1 MDIEEPRRSEAVGDV
16 ARTELDVGARAEFE
30 ASAGG
35 RLELAGAD
43 RERLRGVTIGRY
55 VLLTELGEGGMG
67 VVWAAYD
74 PELDRR
80 LALKVLRRAGDSD
93 RLLREAQ
100 ALARLSHPNVVA
112 IHDVGED
119 GGEVWLAME
128 LVEGRTLAAW
138 CEADRARSWR
148 EVLAVVLPAGHGVAA
163 AHRAGLIH
171 RDLKPDNVMV
181 GEDGRARVMDFGL
194 ARAGELV
201 EVGPAPSG
209 DPLAMTDS
217 SLLTSSVTRA
227 GAIVGTP
234 LYMAPEQFAGAVD
247 ERSDLFAFCVVL
259 WEALY
264 GARPFAAENLV
275 GMVYAITQGNVQE
288 GPRGRSVPRWLRRV
302 LLRGLEGSPEARWQT
317 MEELL
322 AAIEGGLARERWR
335 RLAIVL
341 ALVGVVALGVVAWG
355 LIEDRRLRSA
365 CAAEAASI
373 EELWPGQAPEALA
386 AIHAAGIGNADET
399 AAKLGPVLDR
409 WAEGWAE
416 SREASCLGEVG
427 EGGERG
433 PELTRRALDCSDLQR
448 SELEGLLEVLGGG
461 EEGVALRTVEA
472 ALALSEPSECLDLAY
487 LRELTRPDP
496 ERRDAVNGVLG
507 RLRRAKTM
515 LRLAK
520 HADAEAL
527 AEAAKVEA
535 EGLGWPPLLATAEVT
550 FGQTL
555 LRGGRYA
562 EAEEQLRRGLGD
574 ALAVGDERL
583 AIMAIYHLGYVA
595 HEQKKA
601 ELGLV
606 WLDTADGLLRR
617 LGAERG
623 LLGTRILGIRAVLY
637 IDTGELAKSSAI
649 YDELLPL
656 VDELLGDESWT
667 AMAHLNNAALLRV
680 DLGDAIGAREM
691 HLRVQRKR
699 EAILGPNH
707 PLVAGSLLNRGLTHM
722 RADEFDLARPLF
734 EQALAID
741 ERVYGADNPHVARTL
756 NVLSVTL
763 SELGQFEEA
772 TRLGERV
779 LALREATFGA
789 DHLEYA
795 SALNNHGVSLAE
807 QGRFD
812 EARALHQRALE
823 IRQAHFGDEGNEV
836 ARSHTNLGELAI
848 EVGDVAAAI
857 EHLERAVEL
866 REAIEVSPVSL
877 AYSRF
882 ALARAVATLDPARA
896 EELAT
901 LALGGYAAAEHKRVA
916 EVQAWI
922 DAHAADGR
930 RTKRSKR
937 STRTKRTK
945 NKKNK

>member
-1 MDIEEPRRSEAVGDV
+1 MNVEEPRRSEAVGDV
-16 ARTELDVGARAEFE
+16 ARTELDIGARTEFDV
-30 ASAGG
+30 SAVGSVG
-35 RLELAGAD
+35 LEGPD

-55 VLLTELGEGGMG
+55 VLLTKLGEGGMG

-128 LVEGRTLAAW
+128 LVEGRTLDGW
-138 CEADRARSWR
+138 CEAEPSRSWR
-148 EVLAVVLPAGHGVAA
+148 EILAVLLPAGHGVAA

-171 RDLKPDNVMV
+171 RDLKPENVMV

-194 ARAGELV
+194 ARSGELV
-201 EVGPAPSG
+201 ATSAIAE
-209 DPLAMTDS
+209 DPLASTDS
-217 SLLTSSVTRA
+217 SLLSSSVTRA
-227 GAIVGTP
+227 GVIVGTP

-264 GARPFAAENLV
+264 GARPFVAENLV
-275 GMVYAITQGNVQE
+275 GMVYAITQGKVQE

-302 LLRGLEGSPEARWQT
+302 LLRGLQGSPEARWQT

-335 RLAIVL
+335 RLALVVL
-341 ALVGVVALGVVAWG
+341 ALGVVALGVVAWAFV
-355 LIEDRRLRSA
+355 EERRLRSA

-373 EELWPGQAPEALA
+373 EELWPGQAPEAFA

-399 AAKLGPVLDR
+399 ADKLGPVLDR
-409 WAEGWAE
+409 WARGWAE
-416 SREASCLGEVG
+416 SREESCLGG
-427 EGGERG
+427 ADDGGEPE
-433 PELTRRALDCSDLQR
+433 PELARRALDCSDLQR
-448 SELEGLLEVLGGG
+448 SELDGLLEVLRGG
-461 EEGVALRTVEA
+461 EQGVVLRTVEA
-472 ALALSEPSECLDLAY
+472 ALALSDPSECLDPAH
-487 LRELTRPDP
+487 LRELMLPDP
-496 ERRDAVNGVLG
+496 AQRDEVNGVLG
-507 RLRRAKTM
+507 RLRRAETM
-515 LRLAK
+515 LRLGK
-520 HADAEAL
+520 HADAQAL
-527 AEAAKVEA
+527 AEAAKADA
-535 EGLGWPPLLATAEVT
+535 ERSGWPPLLATSEVAY
-550 FGQTL
+550 GQTL
-555 LRGGRYA
+555 LRGGHYTD
-562 EAEEQLRRGLGD
+562 AEEQLRRGLGD

-623 LLGTRILGIRAVLY
+623 LLGTRILGVRAILY
-637 IDTGELAKSSAI
+637 IDTGELAKSTEI

-656 VDELLGDESWT
+656 VEELLGDDSW
-667 AMAHLNNAALLRV
+667 AVMAHLNNAALLRV
-680 DLGDAIGAREM
+680 DQGDAIGAREM

-699 EAILGPNH
+699 EAILGPHH

-722 RADEFDLARPLF
+722 RADEYDLARPLF
-734 EQALAID
+734 EQALAIE
-741 ERVYGADNPHVARTL
+741 ERAYGADNPQVARTL

-763 SELGQFEEA
+763 SELDEFEEA
-772 TRLGERV
+772 TRVGERV
-779 LALREATFGA
+779 LAIREATFGA

-795 SALNNHGVSLAE
+795 SALNNHGVSLAGQE
-807 QGRFD
+807 RFD
-812 EARALHQRALE
+812 EARALHLRALE

-836 ARSHTNLGELAI
+836 ARSHTNLGELAL
-848 EVGDVAAAI
+848 EVGDIAGAI

-866 REAIEVSPVSL
+866 RAGIEVSPISL

-896 EELAT
+896 KELAT
-901 LALGGYAAAEHKRVA
+901 LALGAYAAAEHKRVA

-922 DAHAADGR
+922 DAHAQDDR
-930 RTKRSKR
+930 RSKR
-937 STRTKRTK
+937 STKRTKR
-945 NKKNK
+945 KKQRRAL